1 MTAHVGAISAGL
13 VSVTFRQLSA
23 AKVIDLAVQANLEQ
37 ISWGGDVHV
46 PHGEFARAEA
56 VGEATRSAGL
66 RLACYGS
73 YHRLGRD
80 PDAFP
85 AVRDTAVALGA
96 PAVRVWAGERASA
109 EATDPYRRQVIAEAR
124 RLGDQASHEGLEVV
138 FEYHAGTLTD
148 GVEAASRLLGE
159 IDHPAVG
166 LLWQPPIGMP
176 HTQARES
183 LRRLL
188 PWVRNVH
195 VFHWWP
201 DHESRR
207 PLADAAEAWREHL
220 RILRESGRDH
230 AALLEFVREDA
241 VDAFLA
247 DARTLRRL
255 VKSHTTSPTDLD
267 SPRS

>member
-1 MTAHVGAISAGL
+1 MTARVGAIATGL
-13 VSVTFRQLSA
+13 VSVTFRQLPA
-23 AKVIDLAVQANLEQ
+23 PEVIELAVQAQLEQ

-56 VGEATRSAGL
+56 VGDATRAAGL

-80 PDAFP
+80 PDGFP
-85 AVRDTAVALGA
+85 AVLDTAVALGA
-96 PAVRVWAGERASA
+96 PAVRVWAGERASV
-109 EATDPYRRQVIAEAR
+109 EATGTYRRQVVAEAR
-124 RLGDQASHEGLEVV
+124 RLGDQASAEGLEVV

-148 GVEAASRLLGE
+148 AVEPASRLLRE

-176 HTQARES
+176 HAEARES

-207 PLADAAEAWREHL
+207 PLAEAAEAWREHL
-220 RILRESGRDH
+220 RILRDSGRCH

-241 VDAFLA
+241 AGAFLA
-247 DARTLRRL
+247 DAHTLRRL
-255 VKSHTTSPTDLD
+255 VRNLATSPTGLD
-267 SPRS
+267 SPPP